1 MKKEANYGKINP
13 VIKMI
18 VVIGIIIALFIYFLY
33 ILNKYAGSE
42 KAEYQLEYFRDKE
55 YIKYSPMIVG
65 FLGKRKI
72 KEQDFV
78 ATVLDYVIKGD
89 ILMKKTEDGDYIFT
103 IEKQIKGNPIEIK
116 ALKIF
121 FNEDLEIGVKQSLS
135 LFKEIMKNEKIFG
148 NLGVIQREFNKDIRE
163 YFDKKQEVKQLTKK
177 ENMKNNIICYILF
190 LISIFILAFSN
201 EYKPIAELPVI
212 FMGGT
217 VIFLIFMLAPIV
229 IRQYILGRC
238 SWIIPVI
245 TSLLSL
251 QTLTFTTSFVKVN
264 YVLPLI
270 ILLAIIMG
278 AVIVFDDIVQRKKTK
293 LANATEMIKGLK
305 RYIQD
310 YSNIDEYDLY
320 NVNLWDEY
328 YIYAIALGIKKI

>member
-42 KAEYQLEYFRDKE
+42 KADYQLEYFRDKE
-55 YIKYSPMIVG
+55 YIKYSPMIAG

-135 LFKEIMKNEKIFG
+135 LFKEIMKM
-148 NLGVIQREFNKDIRE
+148 
-163 YFDKKQEVKQLTKK
+163 KKYLE
-177 ENMKNNIICYILF
+177 I
-190 LISIFILAFSN
+190 
-201 EYKPIAELPVI
+201 
-212 FMGGT
+212 
-217 VIFLIFMLAPIV
+217 
-229 IRQYILGRC
+229 
-238 SWIIPVI
+238 
-245 TSLLSL
+245 
-251 QTLTFTTSFVKVN
+251 
-264 YVLPLI
+264 
-270 ILLAIIMG
+270 
-278 AVIVFDDIVQRKKTK
+278 
-293 LANATEMIKGLK
+293 
-305 RYIQD
+305 
-310 YSNIDEYDLY
+310 
-320 NVNLWDEY
+320 
-328 YIYAIALGIKKI
+328 